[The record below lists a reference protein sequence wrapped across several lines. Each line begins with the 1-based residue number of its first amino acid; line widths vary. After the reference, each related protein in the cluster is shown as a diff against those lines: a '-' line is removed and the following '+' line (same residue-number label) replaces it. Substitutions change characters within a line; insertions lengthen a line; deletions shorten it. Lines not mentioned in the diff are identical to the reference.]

1 MARQVTGE
9 VVECVDKVAIKDGE
23 GLAIED
29 DDDKDADDKADD
41 TAEGFGIVVVD
52 VDKRAGEAA
61 QADAR

>member
-9 VVECVDKVAIKDGE
+9 GVEGVDGE

-29 DDDKDADDKADD
+29 VSMDDDDKDDNEEANN
-41 TAEGFGIVVVD
+41 EGFEIVVVE

-61 QADAR
+61 QAHVR